1 MAPSGISETLP
12 AMVRKVCS
20 NSIGALVQACLQMM
34 CDLEEEDDWAV
45 SDEPQEED
53 SDSNAVVAESSLDR
67 LACGIGGKTIFPQI
81 MALTP
86 TMLQVFLFI

>member
-1 MAPSGISETLP
+1 
-12 AMVRKVCS
+12 MVRKVCS

-34 CDLEEEDDWAV
+34 CDLE
-45 SDEPQEED
+45 EED

-86 TMLQVFLFI
+86 TMLQVFLFLLI